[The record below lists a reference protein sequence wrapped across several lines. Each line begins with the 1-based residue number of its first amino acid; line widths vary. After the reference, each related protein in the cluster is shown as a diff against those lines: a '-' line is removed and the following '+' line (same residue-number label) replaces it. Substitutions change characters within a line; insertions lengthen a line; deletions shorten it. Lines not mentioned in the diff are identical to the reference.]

1 VEWVVGKVG
10 IRECHMKDLEQKKL
24 GLYKEAVL

>member
-1 VEWVVGKVG
+1 
-10 IRECHMKDLEQKKL
+10 MKDLEQKKL